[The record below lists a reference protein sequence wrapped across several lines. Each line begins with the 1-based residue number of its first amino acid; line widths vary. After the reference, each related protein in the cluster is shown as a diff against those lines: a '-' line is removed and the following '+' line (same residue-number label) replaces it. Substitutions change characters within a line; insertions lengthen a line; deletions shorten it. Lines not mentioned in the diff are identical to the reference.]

1 MHPVIEALR
10 GGLIVSVQIHH
21 PDSPLNDAGTMAR
34 VARAAVAGGAI
45 AIRAGGIGGLPH
57 LRAVRAAVDVPVI
70 GLVKLGGSD
79 VYITPTVASAR
90 AVAETGADIVALD
103 GTARP
108 RPDGAFLHESIAAV
122 HELEKLVLADVS
134 AAEEG
139 VNAVRAG
146 ADLVSSTLAGYTGTP
161 PASEEPDLDLVR
173 ALVETLAGFGNVP
186 VLAEGRYHRPDQART
201 ALDFGAHAVVVGTA
215 ITEPAWITGTF
226 CAALRPRA

>member
-1 MHPVIEALR
+1 MHPVIERLR

-34 VARAAVAGGAI
+34 LARAAVDGGAI

-57 LRAVRAAVDVPVI
+57 LRAVRAAVDVPLI
-70 GLVKLGGSD
+70 GLVKLDGSD
-79 VYITPTVASAR
+79 VYITPTLASAR

-103 GTARP
+103 GTGRP
-108 RPDGAFLHESIAAV
+108 RPDGALLHESITAV

-134 AAEEG
+134 NAAEG
-139 VNAVRAG
+139 LAAAQAG

-161 PASEEPDLDLVR
+161 PAIDGPDLHLVA
-173 ALVETLAGFGNVP
+173 ALVETLAGLGNVP
-186 VLAEGRYHRPDQART
+186 VVAEGRYHRPDQARS

-226 CAALRPRA
+226 RAAMGLLA